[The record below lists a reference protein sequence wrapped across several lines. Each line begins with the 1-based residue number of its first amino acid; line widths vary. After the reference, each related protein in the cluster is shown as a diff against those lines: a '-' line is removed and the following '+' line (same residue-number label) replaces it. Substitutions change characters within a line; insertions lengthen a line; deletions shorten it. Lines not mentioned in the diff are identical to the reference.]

1 MTTRFAT
8 HQEIAN
14 WNMHVLANPDGGN
27 IFQGFE
33 LGEIKSRTGWKI
45 RYIIVGKYAITIHE
59 RFIPGFGKLWYL
71 PKGPGII
78 HMKDLKQIL
87 TLLRTFGSRSGV
99 FLIKIEPEILKTNTV
114 LRALSDLP
122 LVAARPI
129 QPNFATVILDLAK
142 SPDEVLA
149 ALPQKSRHALKRAI
163 RDGVTVKSVEP
174 TKKNLTIMSHLMKV
188 TMADKPG
195 IIRELSYYESFWKLY
210 SERGL
215 GTLFFAYYDGQPVAG
230 AFVTTFGKK
239 ATYKD
244 GGSVREKTVYGASHA
259 LQWHII
265 EWLVGQGITSYDL
278 CGTPPIDEIDNREH
292 PLYGVGLFKTSFNKT
307 VTEFIGLYDYP
318 VQPQLY
324 ALWKKFGERATFKFY
339 SAILKRPFY

>member
-8 HQEIAN
+8 HQEIAD
-14 WNMHVLANPDGGN
+14 WNTHVLANPDGGN

-45 RYIIVGKYAITIHE
+45 RYIITGKYAVTVHE

-71 PKGPGII
+71 PKGPGVI
-78 HMKDLKQIL
+78 HINDLKHVL
-87 TLLRTFGSRSGV
+87 TSLRAFAARRGV
-99 FLIKIEPEILKTNTV
+99 FVIKIEPEILKTNTA

-122 LVAARPI
+122 LVASRPI
-129 QPNFATVILDLAK
+129 QPNFATVILDLKK
-142 SPDEVLA
+142 STDDVLA
-149 ALPQKSRHALKRAI
+149 ALPQKSRHALKRAF
-163 RDGVTVKSVEP
+163 RDGVTIKSVEP

-195 IIRELSYYESFWKLY
+195 AIRELSYYESFWKLY
-210 SERGL
+210 CEKNL
-215 GTLFFAYYDGQPVAG
+215 GKLFFAYYEGHPVAG
-230 AFVTTFGKK
+230 AFVMTFGKK

-259 LQWHII
+259 LQWYII
-265 EWLVGQGITSYDL
+265 EWLIDQGITSYDL

-292 PLYGVGLFKTSFNKT
+292 PLYGVGLFKTSFNKS
-307 VTEFIGLYDYP
+307 VTEFIGLYDFP
-318 VQPQLY
+318 IQPQLY
-324 ALWKKFGERATFKFY
+324 ALWKKIGERATFKLY
-339 SAILKRPFY
+339 SSVLKRPFY